1 MARILRRLRRRP
13 PFALVLVGVAAAIGG
28 AFLLV
33 GSGSGNAGGGSN
45 APPKLIGSGPAHAC
59 VTAHAAASH
68 TATTTIHLEV
78 TGTAP
83 VTATGRA
90 TAGRATVTVRLSQRV
105 VQHATVVRPLL
116 VRRSVV
122 AAHRACARGESEQ
135 AARGAA
141 LTVAFHAAQA
151 AARLQAVQRAAHDI
165 QLLET
170 RVRPQTL
177 ASAQRTVNARARAAA
192 AAAQPAL
199 ARQAFAQAKAK
210 ARAQSQIK

>member
-13 PFALVLVGVAAAIGG
+13 PFALVLVAVAGAIGG
-28 AFLLV
+28 GFLLV
-33 GSGSGNAGGGSN
+33 GSGSGNAGGGSS
-45 APPKLIGSGPAHAC
+45 APPKLIGSGPARAC

-68 TATTTIHLEV
+68 TSTTTIHLQV
-78 TGTAP
+78 SASAP
-83 VTATGRA
+83 VSATGRA
-90 TAGRATVTVRLSQRV
+90 TVGRATVTVRLSQRV
-105 VQHATVVRPLL
+105 VQHATVARPLL

-141 LTVAFHAAQA
+141 LTAAFHAAQS
-151 AARLQAVQRAAHDI
+151 AARLEALQRATRDL
-165 QLLET
+165 QLLEA

-192 AAAQPAL
+192 TAVQPTL
-199 ARQAFAQAKAK
+199 ARQAFAQARAK
-210 ARAQSQIK
+210 ARVQSLIK